1 MLERLLSEIADVGV
15 LYSITVY
22 YVVIRYV
29 TCYLIVTHHV
39 IVYVCISF
47 LH

>member
-29 TCYLIVTHHV
+29 TWYLIVTHHV